1 MDSESAGTGTV
12 VVAVLC
18 KHQPES
24 GLKKMQFLLNTYA
37 VDGDAVTLGAPLP
50 SDSLPTQPVVPCPTV
65 NIRLDPPLA
74 HCSALPIPAT
84 RINLVPLAIST
95 VQLRCVVP

>member
-1 MDSESAGTGTV
+1 
-12 VVAVLC
+12 
-18 KHQPES
+18 
-24 GLKKMQFLLNTYA
+24 MQFLLNTYA